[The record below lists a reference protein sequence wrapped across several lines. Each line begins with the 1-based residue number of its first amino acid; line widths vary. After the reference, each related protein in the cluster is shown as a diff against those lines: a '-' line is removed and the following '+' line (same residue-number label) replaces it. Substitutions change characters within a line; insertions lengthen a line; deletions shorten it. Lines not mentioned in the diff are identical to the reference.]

1 MDVTNNRRQRGAAI
15 VEATIALPVLLV
27 VILAVIQF
35 GFVYQAKAT
44 LNHAALQAARAGAV
58 SNATPAAIR
67 RGLAQGLA
75 PLTSPDASLQGVAES
90 VARIEGELL
99 TDARIR
105 ILNPTREAFDDF
117 AVEVDGVRELP
128 NDRLHARDTEPG
140 ASGGLN
146 IQDANLLRVE
156 VTYGYELKVPLINGF
171 ISRLLGLTRDGD
183 AFHQQLLHR
192 NRLPITSTATVRMQ
206 SPVRLQRV
214 ARFACG
220 SSSSRTICCWCR
232 RARQR

>member
-1 MDVTNNRRQRGAAI
+1 MDVTKNRRQRGAAI

-44 LNHAALQAARAGAV
+44 LNHASLQAARAGAV
-58 SNATPAAIR
+58 SNATPDSLR

-90 VARIEGELL
+90 VARIESELL

-128 NDRLHARDTEPG
+128 N
-140 ASGGLN
+140 
-146 IQDANLLRVE
+146 
-156 VTYGYELKVPLINGF
+156 
-171 ISRLLGLTRDGD
+171 
-183 AFHQQLLHR
+183 
-192 NRLPITSTATVRMQ
+192 
-206 SPVRLQRV
+206 
-214 ARFACG
+214 
-220 SSSSRTICCWCR
+220 
-232 RARQR
+232 

>member
-1 MDVTNNRRQRGAAI
+1 MDVTDQTAVPDGNAALQSSRRRFRCQCCSSSFWRSFSSASS
-15 VEATIALPVLLV
+15 T
-27 VILAVIQF
+27 
-35 GFVYQAKAT
+35 AKAT

-75 PLTSPDASLQGVAES
+75 PLTSPDASLAGIAES
-90 VARIEGELL
+90 VARVESELL

-117 AVEVDGVRELP
+117 AVEVDGVSELP
-128 NDRLHARDTEPG
+128 NDRLHARDTRRG
-140 ASGGLN
+140 TSGGLN

-171 ISRLLGLTRDGD
+171 ISRLLGMTRDSD
-183 AFHQQLLHR
+183 AFHQQLLR
-192 NRLPITSTATVRMQ
+192 RTRLPITSTATVRMQ
-206 SPVRLQRV
+206 SPL
-214 ARFACG
+214 RF
-220 SSSSRTICCWCR
+220 SELLVSRR
-232 RARQR
+232 YSES